1 MKPRRSRITRPVPRG
16 FLDYDTISVPAKE
29 GIQEESTKPSSDRT
43 EAGPD
48 YFFEVEMI
56 SVEDADLELGEE

>member
-1 MKPRRSRITRPVPRG
+1 MY
-16 FLDYDTISVPAKE
+16 LA
-29 GIQEESTKPSSDRT
+29 IQEESTKPSSDRT